1 MTVFHMTVCREGA
14 IEDGSGS
21 VKGTGI
27 SVFGRVLPN
36 DPATGIFPPAANY
49 TIDGMQYPSA
59 NLSSSQQPICQ
70 TMFTTPTPLSDAEH
84 LLIITVT
91 NATILSPFSLSLFA
105 INATTED
112 NSNLTSFPSSSNHS
126 MPYQSSGKHP
136 KNTGDSDKIV
146 IIVVAVLGSIVVLL
160 ITAMLLFFYFRQRR
174 TKKTHTFSD
183 KLRDRWIADSPTFDT
198 RGAPT
203 LTRTDSI
210 MHNNPSH
217 FSFPLPYNPSSET
230 AHSPALSPV
239 ELKTPIKSDV

>member
-1 MTVFHMTVCREGA
+1 MFR
-14 IEDGSGS
+14 
-21 VKGTGI
+21 GTGI

-91 NATILSPFSLSLFA
+91 NATILSPFSLELFA

-112 NSNLTSFPSSSNHS
+112 NSNLSSSPSSSNHS
-126 MPYQSSGKHP
+126 MPYHGSMFQSPGKHP
-136 KNTGDSDKIV
+136 KNTRDSDKTM
-146 IIVVAVLGSIVVLL
+146 IIVAAVLGSIVVLL
-160 ITAMLLFFYFRQRR
+160 ITAILLFFYFRQRR
-174 TKKTHTFSD
+174 TKKTRTFSD
-183 KLRDRWIADSPTFDT
+183 KLRDRWIADSPTFDM

-210 MHNNPSH
+210 MRNNPSH

-230 AHSPALSPV
+230 AHSPVLSPV
-239 ELKTPIKSDV
+239 ALKTPIKSDV